1 MEITVFLYGFLRQ
14 LVNRNEV
21 KVNLPEE
28 STLQNPIDKLGEEFG
43 EELRT
48 ALHPELNVSLPLT
61 ISVGAKDYRFCG
73 GLAMR
78 LEDRTPV
85 YFIPAAVGG

>member
-1 MEITVFLYGFLRQ
+1 MELTVFLYGSLRQ
-14 LVNRNEV
+14 LVNHNEV
-21 KVNLPEE
+21 KVNLPEG
-28 STLQNPIDKLGEEFG
+28 STLQNLIDKLGEEFG

-48 ALHPELNVSLPLT
+48 ALQPELNKGLPLT
-61 ISVGAKDYRFCG
+61 ISIGPKDYRFYG

-78 LEDRTPV
+78 LEERIPV